1 MGNFD
6 RYNPAEHID
15 RSSKDNFRQ
24 YMLDNPFYAYD
35 ILGIVPTE
43 EAIDEYI
50 KQNERLFNIYGRI
63 YNKMS
68 GRYRR
73 RRL

>member
-1 MGNFD
+1 MGKFD
-6 RYNPAEHID
+6 GYNPAEQID
-15 RSSKDNFRQ
+15 RSSKDKFRQ

-50 KQNERLFNIYGRI
+50 RQNEVLFNIDSRI
-63 YNKMS
+63 YNKMT

-73 RRL
+73 RHL